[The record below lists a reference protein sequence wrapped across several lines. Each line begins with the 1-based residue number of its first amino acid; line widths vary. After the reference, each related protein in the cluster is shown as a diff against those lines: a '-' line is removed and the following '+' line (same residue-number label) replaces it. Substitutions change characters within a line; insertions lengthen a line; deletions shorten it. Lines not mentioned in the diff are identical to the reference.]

1 MYHIHNFIERSSI
14 LSMVDKTINEII
26 YRIKIP
32 TLNVIDCQSAGFILD
47 ASLVRETLELISLY
61 RRI

>member
-1 MYHIHNFIERSSI
+1 
-14 LSMVDKTINEII
+14 MVDKTINEII